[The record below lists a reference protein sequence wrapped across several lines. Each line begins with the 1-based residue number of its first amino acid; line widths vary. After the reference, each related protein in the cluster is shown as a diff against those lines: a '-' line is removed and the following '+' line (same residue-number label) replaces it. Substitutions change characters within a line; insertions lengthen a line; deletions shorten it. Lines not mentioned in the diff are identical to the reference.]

1 MQKLLRI
8 IVQFCLMSLSF
19 WKILFWFMHSSSDGS
34 ESIVCKSFLQLFNF
48 VNEQILFA
56 KFKFLTN
63 LLWFMYSW
71 NVGIE
76 SIYYLM
82 IEGCAGVCMM
92 SSKWRDEQH
101 PSFINFISSFLSA
114 NSFRLNFV
122 LVAPVIT
129 FLFLLLFMYLLIY
142 ISVTGSI
149 LRAFFCRILFSTVEA
164 CQFHLFL

>member
-1 MQKLLRI
+1 
-8 IVQFCLMSLSF
+8 MSLSF

-34 ESIVCKSFLQLFNF
+34 ESIVCKSCLQLFNF
-48 VNEQILFA
+48 VNEQILFN

-63 LLWFMYSW
+63 LLWFMYCW

>member
-1 MQKLLRI
+1 MKNIILIYALLKW
-8 IVQFCLMSLSF
+8 
-19 WKILFWFMHSSSDGS
+19 WKWVNS
-34 ESIVCKSFLQLFNF
+34 VCKSCLQLFNF

-129 FLFLLLFMYLLIY
+129 FLFLLLFMYSLIY

>member
-1 MQKLLRI
+1 
-8 IVQFCLMSLSF
+8 MSLSF

-34 ESIVCKSFLQLFNF
+34 ESIACAKAACNCSILLMSKFYLISLNF
-48 VNEQILFA
+48 WQI
-56 KFKFLTN
+56 